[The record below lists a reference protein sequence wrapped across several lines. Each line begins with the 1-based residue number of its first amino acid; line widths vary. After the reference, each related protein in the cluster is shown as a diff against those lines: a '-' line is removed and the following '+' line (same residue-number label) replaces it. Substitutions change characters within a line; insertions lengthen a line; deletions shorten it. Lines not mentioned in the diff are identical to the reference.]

1 MSPFLMM
8 AIMSSLIPPISGG
21 IKKDRG
27 QQKATGEEHSD
38 VLLDQ
43 ALGVLLKN
51 EVDPKRK
58 ECIRI
63 MQKVHTAE
71 NGIHDLRYFAD
82 WDADT
87 VHDKD
92 RKDALDLLEHIS
104 DHLSEFWDAH
114 KKPEGTMWD
123 KE

>member
-8 AIMSSLIPPISGG
+8 AIMSSLIPPISEG
-21 IKKDRG
+21 IEKGRG
-27 QQKATGEEHSD
+27 QQKAAAEEHLD
-38 VLLDQ
+38 VLDQ
-43 ALGVLLKN
+43 ELGVLLKN
-51 EVDPKRK
+51 EVDPKKK

-63 MQKVHTAE
+63 MQKVHTVG

-82 WDADT
+82 WDANT

-92 RKDALDLLEHIS
+92 RKDALGLLEHIS